1 MKRHLP
7 VWRPALLAALLLA
20 AGPVCP
26 ADAPDVATSS
36 PAPVNAE
43 MLNARLGEIESST
56 DIDENTR
63 AAVAD
68 LIRRALGNLE
78 SARTNEAQTEDFVS
92 AIQSAPEETRK
103 IREELAR
110 SSGDA
115 ATASIKATESSDFEE
130 IERELL
136 QEKANQVAVRAK
148 LDDLQ
153 EQLEAQA
160 KRPVEIRQRLIAAQK
175 EQDDL
180 VSEQDLQT
188 PAGEL
193 PWLTEARRWAQS
205 TGIAA
210 LKSEVKMLDQELL
223 SQSVRSSLL
232 DAKIEQ
238 TSRSLERIGS
248 RINRLEMLAS
258 RQGQAAVKQVQDR
271 AKVAASDAQGKPPLV
286 QELADRN
293 AKLANDL
300 DYSTR
305 RLKTITASDDEIDAQ
320 AKQIGESFRQARE
333 RLDIA
338 GMSNVLGEVL
348 REQMHTL
355 PDLRALRKQAKQRER
370 ENADVTLRLI
380 RESDEYKEL
389 QEPDTYIKA
398 LATDLPDSEL
408 EAIHADLT
416 NLVEIRKSLLENA
429 ITIDNSYLRAS
440 SELEAAYQRLY
451 KATQEYRNFLDEN
464 LLWIRSAPVPGL
476 RDMEVVP
483 TQIAIMLSPGSWQS
497 VLRTLLARST
507 ESPLL
512 VLVLAISGWLVWKS
526 RQLYAFIKLMGSRV
540 GKPSLDEFTFTLK
553 ALGASV
559 LLAAPWP
566 LLLWILGWELGSA
579 AAATDFS
586 SVVAEALLWVAP
598 AFFYIQF
605 FSIMCLP
612 GGVAERHFGWVGKL
626 TGGLRREF
634 RYLKVVFLPLAFA
647 TLIIANLDQP
657 DLGFGLMR
665 IGLVAILLVLAL
677 FFYRLSRLLVLQLEG
692 ARRSVRYFWA
702 ALTVATPLLLAG
714 SALSGYFYTAGI
726 LARSL
731 VATLW
736 FVFGLVVLHQVVVRW
751 LLLTQRRIALQVIR
765 ERLRAARETVPV
777 EQKDDAG
784 AAAEFEEP
792 EVDLV
797 ALSMESRKLLNILLT
812 IIGIVG
818 LWLIWSDVLP
828 AFGILDEVIL
838 WHHSAVV
845 AGSEQLLPVTLADI
859 GKALLIA
866 IVTIVAT
873 LRLPALLEIVLL
885 QRFRL
890 TSGNRYTVTTLTTY
904 AIAAIGIVLF
914 FDAVGGNWSQ
924 IQWIFAALS
933 VGIGFGLQE
942 IVANFISGLIILFEQ
957 PVRVGDVVT
966 VGDTT
971 GVVTRIRIRATTIR
985 NWDRQELLVPNKEFI
1000 TNQLLNW
1007 SLSDQT
1013 TRIKV
1018 PVGIAYGSDVQQA
1031 MALMEEAARENSNVL
1046 ADPAPSIIFEAFG
1059 DNTLNLVLRCFV
1071 GDQDIRL
1078 LTITQL
1084 HEAVNRKFSAA
1095 GITIAF
1101 PQRDVHLDSLRPLEV
1116 RILKDDAG

>member
-1 MKRHLP
+1 MCL
-7 VWRPALLAALLLA
+7 
-20 AGPVCP
+20 
-26 ADAPDVATSS
+26 
-36 PAPVNAE
+36 
-43 MLNARLGEIESST
+43 
-56 DIDENTR
+56 R
-63 AAVAD
+63 AAAID
-68 LIRRALGNLE
+68 
-78 SARTNEAQTEDFVS
+78 SAKFMQ
-92 AIQSAPEETRK
+92 EETRK
-103 IREELAR
+103 IRKELAD
-110 SSGDA
+110 SSSDA
-115 ATASIKATESSDFEE
+115 ATAAIKATASSEFEE

-153 EQLEAQA
+153 GQLDALS
-160 KRPVEIRQRLIAAQK
+160 KRPVEIRQRLIDAKK
-175 EQDDL
+175 EQEDL
-180 VSEQDLQT
+180 VAKQDLKA
-188 PAGEL
+188 PADEL

-210 LKSEVKMLDQELL
+210 LRSEAKMLDQELL
-223 SQSVRSSLL
+223 SQSVRTALL
-232 DAKIEQ
+232 EAKIDQ
-238 TSRSLERIGS
+238 TSRSLDRIGS
-248 RINRLEMLAS
+248 RINRLEILAN
-258 RQGQAAVKQVQDR
+258 RQGLAAVKKVQDK
-271 AKVAASDAQGKPPLV
+271 AKAAASDALDKPPV
-286 QELADRN
+286 VRELADSNDMLARQLN
-293 AKLANDL
+293 DRTRKLKIIA
-300 DYSTR
+300 S
-305 RLKTITASDDEIDAQ
+305 SDDEVDAQ
-320 AKQIGESFRQARE
+320 AKQIEESFRKARE

-348 REQMHTL
+348 REQKRTL
-355 PDLRALRKQAKQRER
+355 PDLRSLRKQAKQRER
-370 ENADVTLRLI
+370 ETADVTLRQI
-380 RESDEYKEL
+380 REGDEYKEL
-389 QEPDTYIKA
+389 LEPDTYIKA
-398 LATDLPDSEL
+398 LATDLSSGEL
-408 EAIHADLT
+408 EAIHADLS
-416 NLVEIRKSLLENA
+416 NLVEIRKSLLDNA
-429 ITIDNSYLRAS
+429 ITLDNTYLRTAA
-440 SELEAAYQRLY
+440 ELEAAYQRLF

-464 LLWIRSAPVPGL
+464 LLWIRSAPLPGM
-476 RDMEVVP
+476 RDLEVLP
-483 TQIAIMLSPGSWQS
+483 DQLAILLSPGSWQS
-497 VLRTLLARST
+497 LLRVLTARLT

-512 VLVLAISGWLVWKS
+512 VLVLAISGWLVWRS
-526 RQLYAFIKLMGSRV
+526 RQLYAFIKLMGNKV
-540 GKPSLDEFTFTLK
+540 GKPSLDEFSFTLK

-559 LLAAPWP
+559 LLAGPWP

-579 AAATDFS
+579 TEATDFS
-586 SVVAEALLWVAP
+586 SVVADAFLWVAP

-605 FSIMCLP
+605 FSVMCLP
-612 GGVAERHFGWVGKL
+612 GGVADRHFGWVGEL

-634 RYLKVVFLPLAFA
+634 RYLKVAFLPLAFVL
-647 TLIIANLDQP
+647 LIIANVDQP

-677 FFYRLSRLLVLQLEG
+677 FFYRLSRLLVLQLAG

-702 ALTVATPLLLAG
+702 ALTVATPLVLAG
-714 SALSGYFYTAGI
+714 FALSGYFYTAGI

-751 LLLTQRRIALQVIR
+751 LLLTQRRIALQVVR
-765 ERLRAARETVPV
+765 KRLQAARESGSV
-777 EQKDDAG
+777 EKKDDEAS
-784 AAAEFEEP
+784 AAEFEEP

-818 LWLIWSDVLP
+818 LWMIWSDVLP
-828 AFGILDEVIL
+828 AFGVLNEVVL
-838 WHHSAVV
+838 WHHSVVV

-873 LRLPALLEIVLL
+873 RRLPALLEIMLL

-890 TSGNRYTVTTLTTY
+890 TSGNRYAVTTLMTY

-914 FDAVGGNWSQ
+914 FNIVGGSWSQ

-1018 PVGIAYGSDVQQA
+1018 PVGVAYGTDVQKA
-1031 MALMEEAARENSNVL
+1031 MALMDEAARENSNVL
-1046 ADPAPSIIFEAFG
+1046 TDPAPSIIFEAFG

-1078 LTITQL
+1078 ITITQL
-1084 HEAVNRKFSAA
+1084 HEAINRKFNAA

-1101 PQRDVHLDSLRPLEV
+1101 PQRDVHLDSVRPLEV
-1116 RILKDDAG
+1116 RIRRDDAG